1 MVKPIFKAGD
11 RLIDKIYNSGSTFV
25 VLDASKHCYVL
36 NSPFGIVR
44 ASLMAVHTLFG
55 FATKQYDQDIEW

>member
-1 MVKPIFKAGD
+1 MVEPLFKVGD
-11 RLIDKIYNSGSTFV
+11 SLSGKLYYSGSTFV